1 MAIDPGTEAELRR
14 AERALYDA
22 MVARDFAAFERLL
35 APDLV
40 YVHSTAVAETR
51 AGVSRVWRGDC
62 TQTKASN
69 SVVRVRGGGAFV
81 LMDGICDMRVGAKGQ
96 PPQTIHLLFVLV
108 WSKAPSGWQLLHR
121 HATRMADAGIG
132 GAQVSSR

>member
-1 MAIDPGTEAELRR
+1 VADPNAEADVRR

-51 AGVSRVWRGDC
+51 AQYLAGVEQGLYEYDSVASRAVRLRGDG
-62 TQTKASN
+62 SI
-69 SVVRVRGGGAFV
+69 
-81 LMDGICDMRVGAKGQ
+81 LLEDGICDMRVGTRGQ
-96 PPQTIHLLFVLV
+96 APQMIHLRFVLV
-108 WSKAPSGWQLLHR
+108 WRHAPSGWQLLHR
-121 HATRMADAGIG
+121 HATRMDD
-132 GAQVSSR
+132 SDSRAVDDSLR